1 MQITTSA
8 TSATSANSAIRRA
21 AHRRTFTLATGVALL
36 GFAFASPAAFAQG
49 PAAYPVKPITMVVP
63 FPPGGPT
70 DLVARVLAQ
79 KLGEQMGQSILV
91 DNRGGANGNI
101 GAQVVAKAPADGYTI
116 LYNTSS
122 ITLSPAL
129 YKSVSYDVQ
138 KDFAPVALVAVVPLA
153 LVVHPSVPANN
164 VKEFVAYAKAHP
176 GKLSYGSAGN
186 GNVTHLGAFQFVQAN
201 GIEATHVPYKGS
213 APADVD
219 LVGNQIQ
226 FMTDTV
232 NSVMGFV
239 RDKRLKMLAVTT
251 GKRMSLFPGV
261 PTLAESG
268 MPGFEVGA
276 WQGVMVPA
284 GTPPAVVEKLNA
296 EIVKALKSPDVRE
309 RLALQGAEPLG
320 SSPQEYGDYV
330 KKELARWAGVV
341 KATGVTLD

>member
-1 MQITTSA
+1 MTSSRPFTRCSLVFATTA
-8 TSATSANSAIRRA
+8 TA
-21 AHRRTFTLATGVALL
+21 ALL
-36 GFAFASPAAFAQG
+36 ALASPGAFAQSVT
-49 PAAYPVKPITMVVP
+49 YPSRPITMIVP

-70 DLVARVLAQ
+70 DLIARVIAL
-79 KLGEQMGQSILV
+79 KLGEQMGQTILV
-91 DNRGGANGNI
+91 DNRAGANGNI
-101 GAQVVAKAPADGYTI
+101 GAQLVAKAQADGYTI

-129 YKSVSYDVQ
+129 YKNVAYNVQ
-138 KDFAPVALVAVVPLA
+138 KDFVPVALVAVVPLA
-153 LVVHPSVPANN
+153 LVVNPAVPANT
-164 VKEFVAYAKAHP
+164 VAEFIAYAKAHP

-186 GNVTHLGAFQFVQAN
+186 GNVTHLAAFQFVQTN
-201 GIEATHVPYKGS
+201 GLDATHVPYKGS

-219 LVGNQIQ
+219 LVGGQIE

-239 RDKRLKMLAVTT
+239 RSKSMKMLAVTT
-251 GKRMSLFPGV
+251 AKRMALFPNV

-284 GTPPAVVEKLNA
+284 GTSPAVVERLNT
-296 EIVKALKSPDVRE
+296 EINKALNSPDVRA
-309 RLALQGAEPLG
+309 RLAQQGAEPLG
-320 SSPQEYGDYV
+320 STPQEYAAYV

>member
-1 MQITTSA
+1 MAHPASA
-8 TSATSANSAIRRA
+8 STAASASAPPAATARRPGW
-21 AHRRTFTLATGVALL
+21 RVLGGALL
-36 GFAFASPAAFAQG
+36 ALGATTTALAQTAPYPAR
-49 PAAYPVKPITMVVP
+49 PITMVVP

-70 DLVARVLAQ
+70 DLIARVLAQ
-79 KLGEQMGQSILV
+79 KLGEQMGQSVLV

-101 GAQVVAKAPADGYTI
+101 GAQAVVKAPADGYTV

-122 ITLSPAL
+122 IALSPAL
-129 YKSVSYDVQ
+129 YRNVPYDVR
-138 KDFAPVALVAVVPLA
+138 KDLAPVALVAVVPLA
-153 LVVHPSVPANN
+153 LVVHPSIPATT
-164 VKEFVAYAKAHP
+164 VREFVAHARAHP

-186 GNVTHLGAFQFVQAN
+186 GNVTHLGAYQFVQAH
-201 GIEATHVPYKGS
+201 GLEATHVPYKGS

-239 RDKRLKMLAVTT
+239 HDKRMRMLAVTT
-251 GKRMSLFPGV
+251 ARRMSLFPDV

-284 GTPPAVVEKLNA
+284 GTPPAVVERLNA
-296 EIVKALKSPDVRE
+296 EIRKALQAPDVRE

-320 SSPQEYGDYV
+320 STSQEYGAYV
-330 KKELARWAGVV
+330 QRELTRWAGVV
-341 KATGVTLD
+341 KSTGITLD

>member
-1 MQITTSA
+1 MHS
-8 TSATSANSAIRRA
+8 SPSLNFLSRRS
-21 AHRRTFTLATGVALL
+21 LALASTAALL
-36 GFAFASPAAFAQG
+36 GFASAGAFAQG
-49 PAAYPVKPITMVVP
+49 PAFPSKPITMVVP

-101 GAQVVAKAPADGYTI
+101 GAQLVAKAPADGYTI

-153 LVVHPSVPANN
+153 LVVHPSIPANN

-201 GIEATHVPYKGS
+201 SIEATHVPYKGS

-219 LVGNQIQ
+219 LVGGQIQ

-232 NSVMGFV
+232 NSVMSFV
-239 RDKRLKMLAVTT
+239 RDKRMKMLAVTT
-251 GKRMSLFPGV
+251 ARRMTLFPDV

-276 WQGVMVPA
+276 WQGVMVPT
-284 GTPPAVVEKLNA
+284 GTPQAVVDKLNA
-296 EIVKALKSPDVRE
+296 EIVKALNSPDVRQ

-320 SSPQEYGDYV
+320 STPQEYGAYV
-330 KKELARWAGVV
+330 KKELSRWAGVV